1 MVFTKTAVLAVL
13 LAAVTVASAAVAE
26 VKEEVSAAVHNVKAD
41 AAVHTG
47 GYYGKPKPKPKHHY
61 PKHPKY
67 GGYGGYGGYGY
78 SYRQASP
85 AVAEEGGE
93 VEVAVRDEEEDDVAV
108 RTGGYYGKPRPRPRY
123 PKHPKYGGYGGYG
136 GYGYSYRQAVE
147 RGYKKPRH
155 HKHAKYGGY
164 GGYGGY
170 NGYGYY

>member
-78 SYRQASP
+78 SYRQA
-85 AVAEEGGE
+85 
-93 VEVAVRDEEEDDVAV
+93 
-108 RTGGYYGKPRPRPRY
+108 
-123 PKHPKYGGYGGYG
+123 
-136 GYGYSYRQAVE
+136 VE